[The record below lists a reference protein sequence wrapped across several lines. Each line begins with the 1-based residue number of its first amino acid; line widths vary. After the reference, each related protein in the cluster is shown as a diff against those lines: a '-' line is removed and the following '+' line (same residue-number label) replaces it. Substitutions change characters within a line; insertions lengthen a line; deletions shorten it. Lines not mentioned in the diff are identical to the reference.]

1 MDEFALH
8 GLSCRKSQGRHPR
21 HAAINMLLQRASAA
35 ARAIPHHQLAQTPHL
50 YILAVGTSPATCT
63 VFWYA
68 LAHLLMCSHDLQPHT
83 TITCCNLHWWCFP
96 LPTRHFQMF
105 TKEHL
110 LQHHNLNLIP
120 PVSRCSVEVLITVP
134 RPFREIDHLCWN
146 DNQR

>member
-1 MDEFALH
+1 MDEIALH

-35 ARAIPHHQLAQTPHL
+35 ARAIPHHQLAQRPRLYLQWAHHL
-50 YILAVGTSPATCT
+50 QFAL
-63 VFWYA
+63 VFLYS
-68 LAHLLMCSHDLQPHT
+68 LAHLLMCSHDLQPHA
-83 TITCCNLHWWCFP
+83 TITSCNLHWWCFP

-134 RPFREIDHLCWN
+134 RPFRETDHPCWN